1 MIMLRVSKRG
11 MVSILLLVVLL
22 MGARI
27 GQAEVRLPHL
37 LSNHAVLQ
45 RERSIHIWGWAEASE
60 QVSVSFHTQSVKT
73 KADEHGV
80 WSVSL
85 EPEAAGG
92 PYTLQVSGS
101 RTANPVTRTD
111 ILVGDVWVA
120 SGQSNMQF
128 PLQGGGPSQPLKDSD
143 KEIAASNQPQI
154 RLFHEGLHIATIVSD
169 DLTEQWTLCTPE
181 SAKTFSA
188 VAYFFGRHIVEK
200 EHVPV
205 GLIEAAIGGTPVQS
219 WISPGSKYSSLSI
232 VTDYVT
238 NLLQSSGTTFDKAV
252 ISGST
257 QTSRADW
264 MPSVLYNGMIAPLT
278 AYTIKGAIW
287 YQGEADASGVLA
299 PGYHERFTAL
309 IEDWR
314 QRWGEGPF
322 PFLYAQISSVGKRSN
337 WGNIRDAQRRA
348 LTVGNTA
355 MATTL
360 DVGRTDENPHPPD
373 KQTVAA
379 RLANAALVIAYGSK
393 AEYLPPLFEKA
404 APEGQS
410 IRVWFTHADGLHSSD
425 DPVKDFEVAGADHKF
440 VSATAHIEQTG
451 SQKTVVAQAP
461 GVTAPKYIRYGWS
474 SYVASYL
481 YNSSSLPMSTFTSEN
496 EQPVI
501 KP

>member
-1 MIMLRVSKRG
+1 MLRVSKRG
-11 MVSILLLVVLL
+11 MISILLLAVLL
-22 MGARI
+22 GCTRV

-45 RERSIHIWGWAEASE
+45 RERTIRIWGWAEAGE
-60 QVSVSFHTQSVKT
+60 QITVSFHAQSVKT

-92 PYTLQVSGS
+92 PYTLQISGS
-101 RTANPVTRTD
+101 RTAYPVKRTD

-120 SGQSNMQF
+120 SGQSNMAF
-128 PLQGGGPSQPLKDSD
+128 PLKGGGPSQPLKDSE

-154 RLFHEGLHIATIVSD
+154 RLFRESLHIATTSSD
-169 DLTEQWTLCTPE
+169 DLSEQWTLCTPE
-181 SAKTFSA
+181 NAQTFSA
-188 VAYFFGRHIVEK
+188 VAYFFGRHIGEN

-205 GLIEAAIGGTPVQS
+205 GLIEAAIGGTPVQA
-219 WISPGSKYSSLSI
+219 WMSPEGSKYSSLSV
-232 VTDYVT
+232 VTDYVKS
-238 NLLQSSGTTFDKAV
+238 LLQSSGTTFDQAV
-252 ISGST
+252 ASGSA

-278 AYTIKGAIW
+278 SYTIKGAIW
-287 YQGEADASGVLA
+287 YQGEADASSVLA
-299 PGYHERFTAL
+299 PGYLERFTAL
-309 IEDWR
+309 IADWR
-314 QRWGEGPF
+314 ERWGEGSF

-348 LTVGNTA
+348 LAVGNTA

-379 RLANAALVIAYGSK
+379 RLANAALVIAYGVK
-393 AEYLPPLFEKA
+393 AEYLPPLFEKS

-410 IRVWFTHADGLHSSD
+410 IRAWFTHADGLHSSD
-425 DPVKDFEVAGADHKF
+425 DPVKDFEVAGADRKF
-440 VSATAHIEQTG
+440 VPATAHIELTG
-451 SQKTVVAQAP
+451 SQETVVAQAP
-461 GVTAPKYIRYGWS
+461 AVAAPKYIRYGWS
-474 SYVASYL
+474 SFVGSYL
-481 YNSSSLPMSTFTSEN
+481 YNSSRLPMSTFTSEN
-496 EQPVI
+496 EQLVT